1 MQIPYQRKIMKIKLY
16 DLIGIK
22 SGMNLYLEEFY
33 KTTERNGIPTE
44 ILSNYNHQNKS
55 QQLPNIFEGPGFKKV
70 FNLLISYFKLVTL
83 IIRLKKKDEYIVVLL
98 YGTHLDIPL
107 FLIGKF
113 SKKVVFDVHE
123 TMALD
128 YKNPFLRKILYY
140 FYRTCPNKII
150 AHSAKIKNILSELS
164 QKADIITVPL
174 FPNYTDPNY
183 ETKKIGE
190 DVIKIFDDNNS
201 FNYLF
206 FGNVRPSKGVF
217 DLLAA
222 TEILT
227 DDNNIN
233 IIIAGQDIFNTIE
246 EYKARYP
253 IKNNVKLILRLLND
267 DEMKYLFINSNATLL
282 PYNSVSQSGV
292 LQTAASLKTP
302 ILTSDIP
309 YFKGVINE
317 LPSFGKYT
325 NTTDHENFR
334 DVLIS
339 FAGEYNKKNFYTKAD
354 LEKYY
359 QSDQYNAFAKRL
371 KTWLPAN

>member
-1 MQIPYQRKIMKIKLY
+1 MKIKLY

-33 KTTERNGIPTE
+33 KTAERNGIPTE
-44 ILSNYNHQNKS
+44 ILSNYSHQNKS
-55 QQLPNIFEGPGFKKV
+55 PQLPNIFEGPAFKKV
-70 FNLLISYFKLVTL
+70 FNLLISYFKLISL
-83 IIRLKKKDEYIVVLL
+83 IIRLKKGEYMIVLL

-128 YKNPFLRKILYY
+128 YKSPVLRKILYY

-164 QKADIITVPL
+164 NKADIVVVPL

-183 ETKKIGE
+183 EPKKIGQ
-190 DVIKIFDDNNS
+190 DVIKIFENNNS

-222 TEILT
+222 AETLT
-227 DDNNIN
+227 DSNNIN

-246 EYKARYP
+246 EYKAKYP
-253 IKNNVKLILRLLND
+253 IKDNVKLILRLLND

-302 ILTSDIP
+302 MLTSDIP
-309 YFKGVINE
+309 YFKSVIHE

-325 NTTDHENFR
+325 NTTDHENFK

-339 FAGEYNKKNFYTKAD
+339 FAQEYNERDFYTKAD

-359 QSDQYNAFAKRL
+359 QSDQYNAFANQL